1 VKESGSITEKKRLFY
16 LDLLR
21 AIACLSVVMIHV
33 SADFV
38 TRGTKGPDF
47 WLGNLMDSV
56 SRAGVP
62 LFVMISGALM
72 LDEGYEFTRKKWLG
86 HIGRMAAFYVVW
98 STVYCLIYRVWGLVA
113 RGEKVRIL
121 GAVMQV
127 VSGHYHLWFVP
138 MIICMYLLVP
148 LLRRW
153 VGERNVRSVER
164 FLAIATVLLF
174 VVPQIVEIMIRET
187 GGNGFLNGFLDDLN
201 VAYSVRYVVYFI
213 LGWYLN
219 RGVKRWKPVCRLG
232 VFGVCMTFAG
242 TCVATLLLGMNTYPF
257 YRNFTVN
264 VLLYSAAIFTLCRMR
279 FRQPAKPDG
288 IMQRAVRWIGKCSL
302 GIYAVHLYVISKL
315 MTVFGGLH
323 VVVAL
328 PLIFVLTVAL
338 SAIIP
343 TILHRVPILKKIV

>member
-1 VKESGSITEKKRLFY
+1 MKERQHH

-33 SADFV
+33 SAEFV
-38 TRGTKGPDF
+38 VRGSSGPDF
-47 WLGNLMDSV
+47 WLGILLDSMA
-56 SRAGVP
+56 RAGVP

-72 LDEGYEFTRKKWLG
+72 LDENYEFTKKKWLG
-86 HIGRMAAFYVVW
+86 HIGRMALFYVFWQIVCGW
-98 STVYCLIYRVWGLVA
+98 IGSP
-113 RGEKVRIL
+113 K
-121 GAVMQV
+121 
-127 VSGHYHLWFVP
+127 YHLWFVP

-153 VGERNVRSVER
+153 VGERNVRSVEW

-219 RGVKRWKPVCRLG
+219 RGVKRWKFVCGLG

-242 TCVATLLLGMNTYPF
+242 TCIATLLLGMNTYPF

-288 IMQRAVRWIGKCSL
+288 IVQKAVRWIGKCSL

-343 TILHRVPILKKIV
+343 TILHRVPVLKKIV